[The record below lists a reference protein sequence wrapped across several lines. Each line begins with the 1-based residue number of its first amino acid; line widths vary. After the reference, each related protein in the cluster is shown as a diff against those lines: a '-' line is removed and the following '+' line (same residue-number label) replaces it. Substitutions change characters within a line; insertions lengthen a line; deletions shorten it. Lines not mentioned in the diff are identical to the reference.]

1 MKRRIDFDRY
11 KKSEAAPGI
20 NGIIPEDLRR
30 LYCDSNEL
38 QSVVKMV
45 DKNNLVFWKSE
56 GNWSMH
62 QMLLALLEITGKAD
76 VFISSYAMGETPARV
91 LQQLWQN
98 EVINNIVCVLD
109 SRVEV
114 RTAGSLQL
122 IKGFCARMALV
133 DTHAKVT
140 IIKNDDWNLCVI
152 GSANYTEN
160 KRFEAGIICN
170 DVCVAQLHIDWIE
183 KSIKNGNN
191 S

>member
-11 KKSEAAPGI
+11 KKEEASPAV
-20 NGIIPEDLRR
+20 NGIVPEDLRR
-30 LYCDSNEL
+30 LYCDAKEL
-38 QSVVKMV
+38 RSVVSMV

-56 GNWSMH
+56 GDWSMH
-62 QMLLALLEITGKAD
+62 QMLLALLEITGPATIY
-76 VFISSYAMGETPARV
+76 ISSYAMGETPARV
-91 LQQLWQN
+91 LAQLFEKQ
-98 EVINNIVCVLD
+98 IASFNIVLD
-109 SRVEV
+109 NRVEV

-122 IKGFCARMALV
+122 ISSIACSYALV

-170 DVCVAQLHIDWIE
+170 DINVAQLHIDWI
-183 KSIKNGNN
+183 KKAIRDANN
-191 S
+191 T